1 MLGYYC
7 VLWNNDVKSKG
18 GSLCSHCCVTNPST
32 MSPTAQTILVTGY
45 IGSDTVLQSFEALK
59 QTNEHGAEYWSARDL
74 QSMLGYSQW
83 RRFED
88 AIKRAMTSCETS
100 GNNADYHF
108 AGVGKM
114 VELGS
119 GSKREAGG
127 LLGGVPK
134 KSGKGAL

>member
-1 MLGYYC
+1 M
-7 VLWNNDVKSKG
+7 NKIR
-18 GSLCSHCCVTNPST
+18 
-32 MSPTAQTILVTGY
+32 SPQGA
-45 IGSDTVLQSFEALK
+45 QSFEALK
-59 QTNEHGAEYWSARDL
+59 LTNEHGAEYWSARDL

-114 VELGS
+114 VGLGS
-119 GSKREAGG
+119 GSQREVDARDKLAREGIRNQAQAIQTREQVGKEVREAGG

-134 KSGKGAL
+134 KSGKDAL